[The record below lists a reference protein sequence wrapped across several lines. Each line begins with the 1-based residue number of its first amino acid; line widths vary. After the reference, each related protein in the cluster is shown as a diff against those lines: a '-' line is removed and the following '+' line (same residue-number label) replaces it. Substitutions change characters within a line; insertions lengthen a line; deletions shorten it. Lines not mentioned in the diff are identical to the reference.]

1 MHKHTKECRDN
12 FSVDFLVLAFS
23 AIERNLFEPTIFTT
37 ISEMTSLRALKK
49 KKKENVAP
57 SVLKYHGFEV
67 INEETQVHVL
77 FIAIKLD
84 SWC

>member
-1 MHKHTKECRDN
+1 
-12 FSVDFLVLAFS
+12 
-23 AIERNLFEPTIFTT
+23 
-37 ISEMTSLRALKK
+37 MTSLRALKK